1 MKKAFTLFEVVVSL
15 VILSVF
21 LTTIFN
27 IFSQDNFVETYYEL
41 QQLENEYIQNKTVT
55 DTENIKLD

>member
-1 MKKAFTLFEVVVSL
+1 VKKAFTLFEVVVSL